1 MEVKEP
7 PQGMQPPTQ
16 NIVKKPQ
23 LQPSRLRKFV
33 AKNSA
38 GLRIRAHPSL
48 QSEQIG
54 FVSVNG
60 TIAFVDEVIWM
71 FQRALIVN
79 GSIKFALN
87 LRLDNDGACD
97 IGKATWKK
105 KGYFSLRNSKL
116 FSIKVFRKNYNRDN
130 DLLGFRRA
138 DSQRRRRLATIK
150 RGDNQGI
157 LQQQSSRGLVLAI
170 QPAFRQN
177 LAVTGGRTEIH
188 PRSSNQ
194 GDHSAEATRG

>member
-1 MEVKEP
+1 VKEP

-60 TIAFVDEVIWM
+60 TIAFVDEVI
-71 FQRALIVN
+71 N
-79 GSIKFALN
+79 
-87 LRLDNDGACD
+87 
-97 IGKATWKK
+97 
-105 KGYFSLRNSKL
+105 KL
-116 FSIKVFRKNYNRDN
+116 Y
-130 DLLGFRRA
+130 LL
-138 DSQRRRRLATIK
+138 L
-150 RGDNQGI
+150 
-157 LQQQSSRGLVLAI
+157 
-170 QPAFRQN
+170 
-177 LAVTGGRTEIH
+177 
-188 PRSSNQ
+188 
-194 GDHSAEATRG
+194 